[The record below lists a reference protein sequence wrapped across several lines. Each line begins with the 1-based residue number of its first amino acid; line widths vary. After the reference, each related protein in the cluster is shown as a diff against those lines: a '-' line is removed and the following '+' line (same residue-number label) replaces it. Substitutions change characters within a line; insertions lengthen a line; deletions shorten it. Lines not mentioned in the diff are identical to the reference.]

1 MSLNEYS
8 VLAINFKVQE
18 FKSGLGYIHLMLE
31 HFKFHSSQS
40 VPGKIITYL
49 VYHLTVK
56 VKLSW
61 SPSTENHAEMEH

>member
-31 HFKFHSSQS
+31 HFKFH
-40 VPGKIITYL
+40 
-49 VYHLTVK
+49 
-56 VKLSW
+56 
-61 SPSTENHAEMEH
+61 